1 VSASPINVT
10 RVLHG
15 VATECTAACASH
27 SHQSKDAAL
36 WKDADGDGL
45 GFEFFFIFFHCW
57 PGSAMGDSACSSLAA
72 HCGDSGASCTD
83 DWPRDGQS
91 TRVNGSKRPCSPSK
105 VDPLNGAVLT
115 STSTVNLD
123 TCSCSQRYTCTPTL
137 AHKLLW
143 PHHHAAP
150 AGSVLVLSHHAALG
164 WPRALI
170 MRAERQAELAMIWL
184 CAMHGQIS
192 EWPARESQYKQV
204 ETTEVQT
211 KGSDTACKLPAP
223 RAQPQSL
230 AERLQL
236 YKQVETTE
244 VQTKGSDTA
253 CKLPAP
259 RAQPQ
264 SLAERLQ
271 RHANRRGQQSAQ

>member
-1 VSASPINVT
+1 
-10 RVLHG
+10 
-15 VATECTAACASH
+15 
-27 SHQSKDAAL
+27 
-36 WKDADGDGL
+36 
-45 GFEFFFIFFHCW
+45 
-57 PGSAMGDSACSSLAA
+57 MGDSACSSLAA

-192 EWPARESQYKQV
+192 EWPARESQ
-204 ETTEVQT
+204 
-211 KGSDTACKLPAP
+211 
-223 RAQPQSL
+223 
-230 AERLQL
+230 L